1 MASEESNTQ
10 QSQQQQQKP
19 ERALGS
25 TTLPI
30 ARVKRVIKEDK
41 EVSLINAEATFCV
54 AYATELF
61 MEYLVKEGFTRA
73 RKEKRKTIFYKDL
86 ASAVSEVEQFEFLED
101 VIPHTMTL
109 KAALER
115 RKDTLNEDESL
126 EPSRKKSKTTH
137 SEEEANNNNT
147 SNELRQEDEEV
158 EEEERDEDDE
168 EEEEEEDDEQQEETD
183 QQ

>member
-10 QSQQQQQKP
+10 QTQQKQ
-19 ERALGS
+19 ERALGT

-30 ARVKRVIKEDK
+30 ARVKRLIKEDK

-73 RKEKRKTIFYKDL
+73 RKEKRKTVYYKDL
-86 ASAVSEVEQFEFLED
+86 ASSVSEVEQFEFLED

-115 RKDTLNEDESL
+115 RKDTLDEGAESS
-126 EPSRKKSKTTH
+126 EPARKKSKLDKNTKK
-137 SEEEANNNNT
+137 SNDNNG
-147 SNELRQEDEEV
+147 V
-158 EEEERDEDDE
+158 EQ
-168 EEEEEEDDEQQEETD
+168 EEEEEEDEDEDEQISEQD
-183 QQ
+183 PQLS

>member
-10 QSQQQQQKP
+10 QTQQKQ
-19 ERALGS
+19 ERALGT

-30 ARVKRVIKEDK
+30 ARVKRLIKEDK

-73 RKEKRKTIFYKDL
+73 RKEKRKTVYYKDL
-86 ASAVSEVEQFEFLED
+86 ASSVSEVEQFEFLED

-115 RKDTLNEDESL
+115 RKDTLDEGAESS
-126 EPSRKKSKTTH
+126 EPARKKSKLDKNTKKSNDTNGVEQ
-137 SEEEANNNNT
+137 EEE
-147 SNELRQEDEEV
+147 
-158 EEEERDEDDE
+158 DE
-168 EEEEEEDDEQQEETD
+168 EEEDEDEQTSEQDPQLSST
-183 QQ
+183 

>member
-1 MASEESNTQ
+1 MASGESNTQ
-10 QSQQQQQKP
+10 QTQQKQD
-19 ERALGS
+19 RALGT

-73 RKEKRKTIFYKDL
+73 RKEKRKTVYYKDL

-115 RKDTLNEDESL
+115 RKDTLDEGESG
-126 EPSRKKSKTTH
+126 EPARKKSKVDRDSKMATD
-137 SEEEANNNNT
+137 
-147 SNELRQEDEEV
+147 SNGAQDE
-158 EEEERDEDDE
+158 DEDDDDDDG
-168 EEEEEEDDEQQEETD
+168 DDEDEQTSD
-183 QQ
+183 QDPQSST